1 MSFINVNI
9 KANDIFNF
17 ISQSDLERK
26 ITETALYNDSCNR
39 NPFSNDLIRC
49 YALSPQENCF
59 GIRVNTMLSYCA
71 VNQKVFLHSYSK
83 SNLQHLEI
91 NIEFYWFSNLD
102 FRTLGQIVSVKCTAT
117 GFTTEQCKINSNDR
131 LCRFR

>member
-1 MSFINVNI
+1 MSFVNVNM

-26 ITETALYNDSCNR
+26 ITETAMYNDSCNR
-39 NPFSNDLIRC
+39 KPFSNDLIRC

-71 VNQKVFLHSYSK
+71 VNQKVFFHSYSR
-83 SNLQHLEI
+83 SHLQQ
-91 NIEFYWFSNLD
+91 NVIELYWFSIPD
-102 FRTLGQIVSVKCTAT
+102 C
-117 GFTTEQCKINSNDR
+117 
-131 LCRFR
+131 